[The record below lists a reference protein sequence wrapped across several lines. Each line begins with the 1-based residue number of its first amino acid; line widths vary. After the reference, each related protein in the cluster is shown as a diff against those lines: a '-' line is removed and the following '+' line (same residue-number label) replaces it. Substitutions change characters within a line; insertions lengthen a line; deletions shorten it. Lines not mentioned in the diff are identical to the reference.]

1 MNDVSFEIDDRHKLK
16 MFADDSTIFVASR
29 TLEYVNQQLE
39 NCLKPISSW
48 IRNHGMASNVAKTES
63 MVISARPKLAR
74 LQGQRIQITHNGTE
88 IKSVD
93 TNKLLG
99 LVLDE
104 QLTWTKYNLDR
115 ILRLQKYAARVTLN
129 IKRPKDVPSSE
140 LFSKLNHK
148 SSCRLFCVHN
158 DE

>member
-1 MNDVSFEIDDRHKLK
+1 MNDLSFEIDDRHKLK
-16 MFADDSTIFVASR
+16 MFADDSTILVASR

-63 MVISARPKLAR
+63 MVISTRPKLAR

-104 QLTWTKYNLDR
+104 QLTWNSH
-115 ILRLQKYAARVTLN
+115 I
-129 IKRPKDVPSSE
+129 
-140 LFSKLNHK
+140 
-148 SSCRLFCVHN
+148 
-158 DE
+158 DEV